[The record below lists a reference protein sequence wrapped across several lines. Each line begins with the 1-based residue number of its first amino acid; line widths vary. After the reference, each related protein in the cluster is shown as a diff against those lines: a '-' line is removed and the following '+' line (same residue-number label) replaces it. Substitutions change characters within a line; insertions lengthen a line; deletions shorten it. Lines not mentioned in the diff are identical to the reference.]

1 VGCATLED
9 AFLNVAEKLDG
20 IKCAGGEEAFGT
32 GSEEATGSFL
42 RADEPDCKSA
52 PEPEKPRRVGKALF
66 ASHVRATFWKRAVHC
81 RRELFAVSMGTVVA
95 PLLFVIAGLA
105 GTYFPFTTFRRL
117 IAHTRLTFLFYNQ
130 RPRWRAPR
138 WAIRFR
144 KT

>member
-1 VGCATLED
+1 
-9 AFLNVAEKLDG
+9 
-20 IKCAGGEEAFGT
+20 
-32 GSEEATGSFL
+32 L
-42 RADEPDCKSA
+42 RADEPDCTSA